1 MLPCRNGSHLY
12 TGRQTCL
19 SQRPGSGTSERCNS
33 GSTDP
38 AKLKVS
44 GDFMSLYQAYL
55 EQIEGRKEQGLKPKP
70 IDDGSLVAELIA
82 QIKDADHAHRADS
95 LNFLI
100 YNTLPGTT
108 SAAGVK
114 AAFLKEIILGEAVVA
129 EITPAFAFELLSHMK
144 GGPSVEV
151 LLDLALGDDAA
162 IASDAAE
169 ILKTQV
175 FLYEADTNRL
185 KAAFEA
191 GSAIA
196 RDIIESYAE
205 AEFFT
210 KLPEIEDE
218 IKVVTYI
225 AAEGDISTDLLSPG
239 NQAHSRSDRELHGK
253 CMISEQAQ
261 DEIRKLQAQHPDK
274 QVMLIAEKGTMGV
287 GSSRMS
293 GVNNVA
299 LWTGRQASP
308 YVPFVNVAPI
318 VAGTNGISPIFLT
331 TVGVTGGIGIDLKNW
346 VKKLDADG
354 NPILNNDDNPILEQK
369 YSVETGTILT
379 INTKDKMLLDED
391 GGEALVD
398 VSSSFTPQKLEFM
411 KAGGSYAIVFGKML
425 QTFACET
432 LGVELKSA
440 YAPSKEV
447 SVEGQGLTAVEK
459 IFNANAVGVAPGT
472 VLHAG
477 SDARVRVNI
486 VGSQD
491 TTGLM
496 TAQELEAMAA
506 TVISP
511 TVDGA
516 YQSGCHTASVWDIK
530 AQENTPRLMKFM
542 HDFGL
547 ITGRDPKD
555 VYHPMTDVIHKV
567 LNDIT
572 VDDWAIIIG
581 GDSHTRMSKGVA
593 FGADSGTVALALA
606 TGEATMPIPES
617 VKVTF
622 KGSMADHMDF
632 RDVVHATQTQ
642 MLKQFGDNVFQG
654 RIIEV
659 HIGTLLADQAFTFT
673 DWTAEMKAKASICIS
688 EDATLIESL
697 EIAKHRIQIM
707 IDKGME
713 NDNRMLQGLIDI
725 ADQRI
730 AQIRSGEKPALAPDA
745 NASYFA
751 EVVVDLDQIVEPM
764 IADPDVNNA
773 DVSKR
778 YTHDTIRPISF
789 YGADKKVDLGFVG
802 SCMVHKGDVKI
813 VAQMLRNLEKS
824 SGKVEFN
831 APLVVAA
838 PTYNIID
845 ELKAEGDWDI
855 LQKYSGFEFDD
866 SKPKTSARTEYEN
879 ILYLERPGCNLCMG
893 NQEKA
898 AKGDTVLAT
907 STRLF
912 KGRVVEDAG
921 DKKGESLLA
930 STPVVVLSAILGR
943 TPTLDE
949 YKTAVDGIDL
959 TKFAPPL
966 AKPGTTQSAHF

>member
-1 MLPCRNGSHLY
+1 
-12 TGRQTCL
+12 
-19 SQRPGSGTSERCNS
+19 
-33 GSTDP
+33 
-38 AKLKVS
+38 
-44 GDFMSLYQAYL
+44 MSLYAAYL
-55 EQIEGRKEQGLKPKP
+55 EEIEKRKEQGLNPKP
-70 IDDGSLVAELIA
+70 IDDAALTEEIIA
-82 QIKDADHAHRADS
+82 QIKDTGHTHREQS
-95 LNFLI
+95 LKFFI

-114 AAFLKEIILGEAVVA
+114 AEFLKEIVLGQTQVA
-129 EITPAFAFELLSHMK
+129 EISVEFAFELLSHMR
-144 GGPSVEV
+144 GGPSVRV
-151 LLDLALGDDAA
+151 LLDVALGDDADLA
-162 IASDAAE
+162 AQAAE
-169 ILKTQV
+169 VLKTQV
-175 FLYEADTNRL
+175 FLYDADTDRL
-185 KAAFEA
+185 KEAFNA
-191 GSAIA
+191 GNAVA
-196 RDIIESYAE
+196 KDILESYSD

-210 KLPEIEDE
+210 KLPDVEEE

-261 DEIRKLQAQHPDK
+261 KEIEALKLQHPNK
-274 QVMLIAEKGTMGV
+274 RVMLIAEKGTMGV

-299 LWTGRQASP
+299 LWTGKQASP
-308 YVPFVNVAPI
+308 YVPFVNIAPV

-331 TVGVTGGIGIDLKNW
+331 TVGVTGGIGVDLKNW
-346 VKKLDADG
+346 VKKMGEDG
-354 NPILNNDDNPILEQK
+354 KPILNNDGNPILEQK
-369 YSVETGTILT
+369 YSVETGTVLT
-379 INTKDKMLLDED
+379 INSKKKKLYSAD
-391 GGEALVD
+391 GEELVD
-398 VSSSFTPQKLEFM
+398 MSSSFTPQKTEFM
-411 KAGGSYAIVFGKML
+411 KAGGSYAIVFGKKL
-425 QTFACET
+425 QSLACDI
-432 LGVELKSA
+432 LGIPLKSA
-440 YAPSKEV
+440 FAPSKEIE
-447 SVEGQGLTAVEK
+447 SDGQGLTAVEK
-459 IFNANAVGVAPGT
+459 IFNANSVGVATDKP
-472 VLHAG
+472 LLAG
-477 SDARVRVNI
+477 SDVRVKVNI

-496 TAQELEAMAA
+496 TSQELEAMAA
-506 TVISP
+506 TVLSP
-511 TVDGA
+511 LVDGA

-530 AQENTPRLMKFM
+530 AQVNTPRLMKFM

-622 KGSMADHMDF
+622 KGQMADHMDF
-632 RDVVHATQTQ
+632 RDVVHATQAQ
-642 MLKQFGDNVFQG
+642 MLDQFGDNVFQG

-688 EDATLIESL
+688 EDAVLIESL
-697 EIAKHRIQIM
+697 EIAKSRIQIM
-707 IDKGME
+707 INKGMD
-713 NDNRMLQGLIDI
+713 NDAQMLQGLVDR
-725 ADQRI
+725 ADARI
-730 AQIRSGEKPALAPDA
+730 AQIKSGEKPALAPDA
-745 NASYFA
+745 DAKYAA
-751 EVVVDLDQIVEPM
+751 EVVVDLDLINEPM
-764 IADPDVNNA
+764 IADPDVTNA

-778 YTHDTIRPISF
+778 YTHDTIRPVSF
-789 YGADKKVDLGFVG
+789 YNSEKKVDLGFVG
-802 SCMVHKGDVKI
+802 SCMVHKGDIKI
-813 VAQMLRNLEKS
+813 VAQMLRNIEKEQGS
-824 SGKVEFN
+824 VEFN
-831 APLVVAA
+831 APLVVTA

-845 ELKAEGDWDI
+845 ELKAEGDWEV

-866 SKPKTSARTEYEN
+866 AAPKTTARTEYEN
-879 ILYLERPGCNLCMG
+879 TLYLERPGCNLCMG

-912 KGRVVEDAG
+912 KGRVVEDTPE
-921 DKKGESLLA
+921 KTGESLLA

-943 TPTLDE
+943 TPSVEE
-949 YKTAVDGIDL
+949 YKAAVEGIDL
-959 TKFAPPL
+959 TKFAPP
-966 AKPGTTQSAHF
+966 KTTPLDSLSVHY